1 MIVDDIDLSA
11 PPNLDA
17 ALDEIAAVYEN
28 AGTTPTS
35 SKRDIAHFSRR
46 QTPNPNGIV
55 DVYSGSSHFD
65 FQQWILICGIAC
77 SPRCA
82 FMV

>member
-11 PPNLDA
+11 LPNLDA

-35 SKRDIAHFSRR
+35 SKRDIAHISRR
-46 QTPNPNGIV
+46 QTPNPNNIV
-55 DVYSGSSHFD
+55 DVHNGSSGFD